1 MQLLE
6 TDRLLLRPFTLDD
19 AEGLYAYASHPEVGP
34 PAGWRPHR
42 SVEESRQVIENI
54 FVPSDALAV
63 LRKSDGRLIGSAG
76 FVDRHRAELGT
87 PSEEIGYSLARDCWG
102 QGLIPEAVK
111 EIIRHAF
118 ADLGYQVRTAHHPD
132 ADLKY
137 TRFALPT
144 RFPAS
149 GCTKTDPLI
158 PHPPLTHR
166 TLLRPSHQSCPRRL
180 RHPKL
185 VSYPSGRY
193 IYIHHSGYDPYGS
206 PDSGSSQG
214 LGQN

>member
-76 FVDRHRAELGT
+76 FVDRHRN
-87 PSEEIGYSLARDCWG
+87 
-102 QGLIPEAVK
+102 
-111 EIIRHAF
+111 AF
-118 ADLGYQVRTAHHPD
+118 ADLGYQALWAAYYDGNRKSKRVMQKCGMTYRLSRIEAVEQLGETRLAHYF
-132 ADLKY
+132 AV
-137 TRFALPT
+137 TR
-144 RFPAS
+144 REWE
-149 GCTKTDPLI
+149 
-158 PHPPLTHR
+158 R
-166 TLLRPSHQSCPRRL
+166 
-180 RHPKL
+180 
-185 VSYPSGRY
+185 
-193 IYIHHSGYDPYGS
+193 
-206 PDSGSSQG
+206 
-214 LGQN
+214 

>member
-34 PAGWRPHR
+34 PAGWRPPPERGGEPTGHR
-42 SVEESRQVIENI
+42 EHLH
-54 FVPSDALAV
+54 PSDALAV

-118 ADLGYQVRTAHHPD
+118 ADLGYQALWAAYYDGNRKSKRVMQKCGMTYRLSRIEAVEQLGETRLAHYF
-132 ADLKY
+132 AV
-137 TRFALPT
+137 TR
-144 RFPAS
+144 REWE
-149 GCTKTDPLI
+149 
-158 PHPPLTHR
+158 R
-166 TLLRPSHQSCPRRL
+166 
-180 RHPKL
+180 
-185 VSYPSGRY
+185 
-193 IYIHHSGYDPYGS
+193 
-206 PDSGSSQG
+206 
-214 LGQN
+214 

>member
-76 FVDRHRAELGT
+76 FVDRHRTELGT

-118 ADLGYQVRTAHHPD
+118 ADLGYQ
-132 ADLKY
+132 
-137 TRFALPT
+137 ALW
-144 RFPAS
+144 AAYYLS
-149 GCTKTDPLI
+149 LI
-158 PHPPLTHR
+158 H
-166 TLLRPSHQSCPRRL
+166 
-180 RHPKL
+180 
-185 VSYPSGRY
+185 
-193 IYIHHSGYDPYGS
+193 I
-206 PDSGSSQG
+206 
-214 LGQN
+214 

>member
-54 FVPSDALAV
+54 FIPSDALAV

-102 QGLIPEAVK
+102 QGLIPEVG
-111 EIIRHAF
+111 EGDYPPR
-118 ADLGYQVRTAHHPD
+118 LRRPG
-132 ADLKY
+132 
-137 TRFALPT
+137 LPG
-144 RFPAS
+144 PV
-149 GCTKTDPLI
+149 GG
-158 PHPPLTHR
+158 
-166 TLLRPSHQSCPRRL
+166 LLRRQP
-180 RHPKL
+180 
-185 VSYPSGRY
+185 
-193 IYIHHSGYDPYGS
+193 
-206 PDSGSSQG
+206 
-214 LGQN
+214 

>member
-54 FVPSDALAV
+54 FIPSDALAV

-76 FVDRHRAELGT
+76 FVDRHRTELGT

-102 QGLIPEAVK
+102 QGL
-111 EIIRHAF
+111 
-118 ADLGYQVRTAHHPD
+118 D
-132 ADLKY
+132 ARGGEGDYPPRL
-137 TRFALPT
+137 RRPGLPG
-144 RFPAS
+144 PV
-149 GCTKTDPLI
+149 GG
-158 PHPPLTHR
+158 
-166 TLLRPSHQSCPRRL
+166 LLRRQP
-180 RHPKL
+180 
-185 VSYPSGRY
+185 
-193 IYIHHSGYDPYGS
+193 
-206 PDSGSSQG
+206 
-214 LGQN
+214 

>member
-76 FVDRHRAELGT
+76 FVDRHRTELGT
-87 PSEEIGYSLARDCWG
+87 PSEEIGYSLAQEYWG
-102 QGLIPEAVK
+102 RGLMTEALRAML
-111 EIIRHAF
+111 EFAF
-118 ADLGYQVRTAHHPD
+118 VRLHLNRVEAMFD
-132 ADLKY
+132 V
-137 TRFALPT
+137 RN
-144 RFPAS
+144 RAS
-149 GCTKTDPLI
+149 GRVMEKCGM
-158 PHPPLTHR
+158 R
-166 TLLRPSHQSCPRRL
+166 REGLLRQKLYNKGEYVDVEIWAILARDRR
-180 RHPKL
+180 
-185 VSYPSGRY
+185 
-193 IYIHHSGYDPYGS
+193 
-206 PDSGSSQG
+206 
-214 LGQN
+214 

>member
-76 FVDRHRAELGT
+76 FVDRHRTELGT

-102 QGLIPEAVK
+102 QGLIPEALRAMR
-111 EIIRHAF
+111 EF
-118 ADLGYQVRTAHHPD
+118 ACVRLHLNRVEAMFD
-132 ADLKY
+132 M
-137 TRFALPT
+137 RN
-144 RFPAS
+144 RAS
-149 GCTKTDPLI
+149 G
-158 PHPPLTHR
+158 R
-166 TLLRPSHQSCPRRL
+166 
-180 RHPKL
+180 
-185 VSYPSGRY
+185 VME
-193 IYIHHSGYDPYGS
+193 
-206 PDSGSSQG
+206 
-214 LGQN
+214 